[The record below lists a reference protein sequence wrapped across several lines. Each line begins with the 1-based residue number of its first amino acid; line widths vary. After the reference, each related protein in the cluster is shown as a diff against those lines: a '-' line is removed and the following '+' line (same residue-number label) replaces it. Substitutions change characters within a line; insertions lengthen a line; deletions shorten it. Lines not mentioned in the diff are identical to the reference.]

1 MGSSMEVE
9 EWLYK
14 NWTLLYYMQLRARES
29 VKDEL
34 PIRGYGNLCK
44 KIPF

>member
-1 MGSSMEVE
+1 MGSGTKVD

-14 NWTLLYYMQLRARES
+14 NWTLLYYRQLRARGS